1 MGISIKV
8 KKTNNYTM
16 KKLKISVIAILILSS
31 LFVVSQPKI
40 IFDTDIGGDA
50 DDLGALAMLHN
61 YVKRGDCELLAIM
74 IWSTDEYAV
83 PAVDAINRFY
93 LNPNIPIGARK
104 DGTYISETNYNK
116 VIADNFEYKLTYK
129 DVPDAIDL
137 YRKIL
142 ASAADTSITVV
153 TVGPLLN
160 IQRLLQSKADKYSPL
175 NGTDLISK
183 KVKEFLMMGGKFPKG
198 DNEWNFNGNMP
209 GVTKFVI
216 ENLKVPIVFSG
227 YELGVEIQTGITFNN
242 IDKDTPLYLGFMHF
256 SKHAAWMKDR
266 FKGAIL
272 NNASYDQTAVL
283 CAVNGG
289 VGVLWEKITGGYCEA
304 DDVGGNRW
312 IKGKASNH
320 SYLKLIESPEFMAGL
335 IEAIILNKFE
345 DIVPPEEN

>member
-1 MGISIKV
+1 
-8 KKTNNYTM
+8 M
-16 KKLKISVIAILILSS
+16 KKLLTIAT
-31 LFVVSQPKI
+31 LFFVLFGSTSFSQPKI

-50 DDLGALAMLHN
+50 DDLGAIAMLHN

-83 PAVDAINRFY
+83 PAVDALNRYY
-93 LNPNIPIGARK
+93 LHPNVPIGTRK
-104 DGTYISETNYNK
+104 DPTYTNETNYNK
-116 VIADNFEYKLTYK
+116 IIADNFEFKLKYN
-129 DVPDAIDL
+129 DVPDAVDL

-142 ASAADTSITVV
+142 AEAADTSITIV

-160 IQRLLQSKADKYSPL
+160 IQRLIQSKADKYSPL
-175 NGTDLISK
+175 NGSDLITK
-183 KVKEFLMMGGKFPKG
+183 KVKGFVMMGGKFPKG

-209 GVTKFVI
+209 GVTKYVI
-216 ENLKVPIVFSG
+216 ENITVPIVFSG

-283 CAVNGG
+283 YAVNGG
-289 VGVLWEKITGGYCEA
+289 VDVLWEKITGGYCDA

-320 SYLKLIESPEFMAGL
+320 SYLKLIETPEFMATL
-335 IEAIILNKFE
+335 IEAIMLNRFD
-345 DIVPPEEN
+345 DIVPPE